1 MPENHSLY
9 QDRLQKL
16 RHEIKSIGLDGFI
29 LPRTDEF
36 QGEFLADYAQR
47 LAWLT
52 GFTGSAGIAAVLK
65 EKAVVLSDGRYTIQ
79 LKNEVNNALY
89 DTGNSVESSI
99 ENWIVKHTDAGLKI
113 GFDPWLHTTQQIEK
127 MRDVLKLASI
137 EFIPVEKNPVDT
149 IWSDQPSMPSGQV
162 RLFPNEVAGKTFI
175 EKLGGFLSVL
185 NEKGADAFI
194 LSAADSICWLLNVR
208 GEDVDYTPLVLSYL
222 VVHVDGDLEWY
233 VDGEKVSDTVRNAFG
248 ESLKVHNFKDLGEG
262 LKSLNGKTVALDFS
276 NAPVGFQTVLSGA
289 KLLDIKDPCVYPR
302 SIKTSSECEAIR
314 QAHIADARAI
324 HKFMQWFEQE
334 VPKGN
339 LCELSVAEK
348 LEEFR
353 EQNPAYNG
361 ASFPTICGF
370 AENGA
375 IIHYRSSE
383 KTNKKIVGN
392 GLLLLDSGGQYEWG
406 TTDITRTIAV
416 GQPSEEM
423 RRNYTLVLKG
433 HIAVSMARFPVG
445 TTGAQIDV
453 LARSALWQEGLDY
466 AHGTG
471 HGVGCYL
478 GVHEA
483 AANISPRSVLP
494 IEAGM
499 LLSNEPGY
507 YKEGAYGI
515 RIENLILAQKS
526 GMCADT
532 GKELLS
538 FETVTYAL
546 YDERLII
553 EEMLSRSEQ
562 AWLEMYKS
570 KLFDITKT
578 DT

>member
-9 QDRLQKL
+9 QDRLGKL
-16 RHEIKSIGLDGFI
+16 RHEIESLGLDGFI

-36 QGEFLADYAQR
+36 QGEFLAEYAQR

-52 GFTGSAGIAAVLK
+52 GFTGSAGIAAILK
-65 EKAVVLSDGRYTIQ
+65 SKAIVLSDGRYTIQ
-79 LKNEVNNALY
+79 LKNEVKSAFY
-89 DTGNSVESSI
+89 DVGNSTEITVGE
-99 ENWIVKHTDAGLKI
+99 WILEHTDAGSKI
-113 GFDPWLHTTQQIEK
+113 GFDPWLHTQQQIGK
-127 MRDVLKLASI
+127 MEEVLKDAGVELV
-137 EFIPVEKNPVDT
+137 PVFKNPVDE
-149 IWSDQPSMPSGQV
+149 IWSDQPSWPKGQV
-162 RLFPNEVAGKTFI
+162 RLFPSEIAGKTFR
-175 EKLGGFLSVL
+175 EKREHVL
-185 NEKGADAFI
+185 EVLKEKNADAFI
-194 LSAADSICWLLNVR
+194 LSANDSICWLLNVR

-222 VVHVDGDLEWY
+222 IVHANGDLEWFI
-233 VDGEKVSDTVRNAFG
+233 DEGKVSGDVRKSFG
-248 ESLKVHNFKDLGEG
+248 ASLKVRNFDALKNG
-262 LKSLNGKTVALDFS
+262 LNTLDGKIVALDFS
-276 NAPVGFQTVLSGA
+276 NAPVGFQTVLKSA
-289 KLLDIKDPCVYPR
+289 ELLDVKDPCVYPR
-302 SIKTSSECEAIR
+302 SIKTPSECEAIR
-314 QAHIADARAI
+314 RAHIADARAL
-324 HKFMQWFEQE
+324 HKFLQWFEEE

-339 LCELSVAEK
+339 LCELSVAQK

-353 EQNPAYNG
+353 AQNPAYKG
-361 ASFPTICGF
+361 ASFPTICGY

-375 IIHYRSSE
+375 IIHYRSTE
-383 KTNKKIVGN
+383 ETNKKIVGN

-433 HIAVSMARFPVG
+433 HIAVSMARFPLG
-445 TTGAQIDV
+445 TTGAQVDV

-483 AANISPRSVLP
+483 AAHISPRSNLP

-515 RIENLILAQKS
+515 RIENLVLAQKA
-526 GMCADT
+526 GVCADT
-532 GKELLS
+532 GKEMLS
-538 FETVTYAL
+538 FETMTYVQ
-546 YDERLII
+546 YDECLII
-553 EEMLSRSEQ
+553 VEMLSMAERQ
-562 AWLEMYKS
+562 WLNAYNNIV
-570 KLFDITKT
+570 LKT
-578 DT
+578 LSGE